1 MQPFST
7 RFAFGSAAITC
18 LFCSIVVIP
27 LGAETPDESEETLAG
42 HSYHG
47 EAFNE
52 GPRQAAYLMQ
62 GMGNVSFATS
72 TKNVLAQR
80 FIDQGVAQLHGFW
93 YYEAERSF
101 RQAAVLDPQCAM
113 CYWGMAMANTSN
125 RKRAV
130 EFAEKADQ
138 LAKQCSPRE
147 RLFIKSVVNY
157 CKEQDED
164 GKSISKKQRAQ
175 QYTHDLEAIVEEYP
189 DDIEAKAFLAVQLY
203 LNSQADLPIV
213 SHVAIDALIQDIFDA
228 APMHPAHH
236 YRIHLW
242 DRHKAERALASAAD
256 CGPSLPGIAH
266 MWHMPGHIYSKL
278 HRYQD
283 AAWQQEASARVDHAH
298 MIRDRVMPDQ
308 IHNFAH
314 NNEWF
319 IRNLLNVGRLDDAI
333 ALAQNMQELPRHPKY
348 NTLKKGSAKYGRER
362 LLMALTRYRLWP
374 ELIEFASTEYLEPTD
389 DPGLQN
395 ERLMYLGVANAL
407 SGQASNAE
415 TTMSDL
421 KAKLATSATELES
434 AREQLDTLSK
444 SSVSA
449 TDGTD
454 DEKKAAANRK
464 RKLKELEESTK
475 KLEEA
480 KTQLE
485 KAVASCEAALAAQQA
500 DWSVA
505 LESFEKSQL
514 ADDKLLQAEWLALA
528 GKVDQA
534 CELIEKRV
542 KEQPGEVLPVAVEAW
557 IKYQH
562 LGLEASR
569 EPFERLRELAA
580 VADLHTPLL
589 DRLKPLA
596 EELGYGREWTIPYI
610 APNDLG
616 ERPDLDSLG
625 PMRWHP
631 YQAPLFDVQ
640 QANGQTTSLKDL
652 RGQSQLVIFYLGFG
666 CLHCIEQLH
675 EFSPRAEE
683 FKSQGIN
690 ILAISTEDL
699 ESLNSGLSSYGE
711 PLNIP
716 LHSDA
721 ELSAFHAYRC
731 FDDFESQP
739 LHGTFLIDPEGKVLW
754 QDISYEPFTDVDFAL
769 SESRRLLSL
778 HGFGNL
784 PSTLVTAKEAS
795 R

>member
-1 MQPFST
+1 
-7 RFAFGSAAITC
+7 
-18 LFCSIVVIP
+18 
-27 LGAETPDESEETLAG
+27 
-42 HSYHG
+42 
-47 EAFNE
+47 
-52 GPRQAAYLMQ
+52 
-62 GMGNVSFATS
+62 
-72 TKNVLAQR
+72 
-80 FIDQGVAQLHGFW
+80 
-93 YYEAERSF
+93 
-101 RQAAVLDPQCAM
+101 
-113 CYWGMAMANTSN
+113 
-125 RKRAV
+125 
-130 EFAEKADQ
+130 
-138 LAKQCSPRE
+138 
-147 RLFIKSVVNY
+147 
-157 CKEQDED
+157 
-164 GKSISKKQRAQ
+164 
-175 QYTHDLEAIVEEYP
+175 
-189 DDIEAKAFLAVQLY
+189 
-203 LNSQADLPIV
+203 
-213 SHVAIDALIQDIFDA
+213 
-228 APMHPAHH
+228 
-236 YRIHLW
+236 
-242 DRHKAERALASAAD
+242 
-256 CGPSLPGIAH
+256 
-266 MWHMPGHIYSKL
+266 
-278 HRYQD
+278 
-283 AAWQQEASARVDHAH
+283 
-298 MIRDRVMPDQ
+298 
-308 IHNFAH
+308 
-314 NNEWF
+314 
-319 IRNLLNVGRLDDAI
+319 
-333 ALAQNMQELPRHPKY
+333 
-348 NTLKKGSAKYGRER
+348 
-362 LLMALTRYRLWP
+362 
-374 ELIEFASTEYLEPTD
+374 
-389 DPGLQN
+389 
-395 ERLMYLGVANAL
+395 
-407 SGQASNAE
+407 
-415 TTMSDL
+415 MSDL